1 MRQMAATTHRPLEDV
16 IAQTIRGNLPPAMS
30 NMHDEGY
37 LVIEV
42 WEQQVNIGY
51 GGDGV
56 QLKDRAIQRLQEA
69 IEQP

>member
-1 MRQMAATTHRPLEDV
+1 MLE
-16 IAQTIRGNLPPAMS
+16 RS
-30 NMHDEGY
+30 Y

-42 WEQQVNIGY
+42 WERQVNIGY
-51 GGDGV
+51 GGDGM